1 MQISSSELFFNFLY
15 LHGRRNRINNETM
28 AGFNIKNEL
37 GNVGGQVAQSGIN
50 RLVDMVIDLVVGLV
64 RKRTNSK
71 NIGTR
76 TTFKQKQSVPPQPPV
91 SNKEKDD
98 DSL

>member
-1 MQISSSELFFNFLY
+1 
-15 LHGRRNRINNETM
+15 M
-28 AGFNIKNEL
+28 AGFDIKNEL

-50 RLVDMVIDLVVGLV
+50 RLVDMLIDLVVGLV

-76 TTFKQKQSVPPQPPV
+76 TTFKQKQSVVPPQPPV